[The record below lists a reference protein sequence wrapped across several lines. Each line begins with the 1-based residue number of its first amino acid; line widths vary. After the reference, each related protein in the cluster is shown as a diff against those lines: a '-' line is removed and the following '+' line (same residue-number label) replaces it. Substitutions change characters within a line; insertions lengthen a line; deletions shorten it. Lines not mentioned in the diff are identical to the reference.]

1 MINGLYSNRSVSI
14 EILPHYTRIIIIS
27 FAIIAEG
34 LCEKLFQSDIDT
46 PAVSAVV
53 VQHIPTGLSFIS
65 ISPRGYRS
73 SFSNKSSPLT
83 ELSLSV
89 VKKGPHVVTL

>member
-1 MINGLYSNRSVSI
+1 VKSYF
-14 EILPHYTRIIIIS
+14 H
-27 FAIIAEG
+27 
-34 LCEKLFQSDIDT
+34 SDIDT

-89 VKKGPHVVTL
+89 VKKGPTPSLRPIAGHTSPSTVTLRVLQSQAVELP